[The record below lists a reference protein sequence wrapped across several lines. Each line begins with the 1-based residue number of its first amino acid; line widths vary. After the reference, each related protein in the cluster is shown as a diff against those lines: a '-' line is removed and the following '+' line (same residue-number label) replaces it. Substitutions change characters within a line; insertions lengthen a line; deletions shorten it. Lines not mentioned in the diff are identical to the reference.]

1 LTSHCSQKKDDEKK
15 NNEKAA
21 KIGRR
26 LSARVNDFFKPK
38 PKADV
43 ATPAKVDELPP
54 KIEQPTPVDPLEN
67 PATAPAPVVGDKPI
81 EAPPAAPVVAAAA

>member
-1 LTSHCSQKKDDEKK
+1 QKKTEEKKDDEKK
-15 NNEKAA
+15 A
-21 KIGRR
+21 KISRR
-26 LSARVNDFFKPK
+26 LSARVNEFFKPK

-67 PATAPAPVVGDKPI
+67 PATEAAAPAPVIEDK
-81 EAPPAAPVVAAAA
+81 